1 MAASEA
7 YVIDAVRTAVGK
19 KGGALA
25 GYHPIDLGV
34 EAYRG
39 IFARNDID
47 PAAFDDVIVGCVDA
61 IGGQAGNIGR
71 LTWLAAG
78 YDEPQVTT
86 LRERRLRA
94 RQRDITPRRRQ
105 EARPTAGRTEMDH
118 PPPVRRPAPG
128 RELRQRLAAD
138 RIARVAHLR
147 PPAHAAAATS

>member
-78 YDEPQVTT
+78 YDEDV
-86 LRERRLRA
+86 A
-94 RQRDITPRRRQ
+94 M
-105 EARPTAGRTEMDH
+105 AGQGTEDS
-118 PPPVRRPAPG
+118 VVV
-128 RELRQRLAAD
+128 E
-138 RIARVAHLR
+138 IK
-147 PPAHAAAATS
+147 SCSNW